1 MSGRV
6 SLLAGATL
14 IEVDPADVRIG
25 ERVGFFNEDFA
36 VAIGQSMRAFGQRD
50 PIKLKVDPTGEA
62 PWLLVVGRHRLV
74 GARLEGLKVWSIE
87 VADAA
92 AEEFENLE
100 SSENLE
106 RRKLPPI
113 ENAMFVHSF
122 VEAARKR
129 LARAHG
135 EMKQQQLAIKAR
147 WDRVRASE
155 STVGQALTDE
165 VNDTSANLAGVY
177 GWQESAREAM
187 GLSERD
193 VYRNLALYR
202 LLIAPFPELAEPL
215 AKHPVVGENA
225 SQLKL
230 IADVQDE
237 AQRRAVIEAL
247 LADDG
252 LNAIDARISIGIGA
266 ADGPTPLAHQK
277 HVDAVVGGLARLSP
291 ALQKRHLSEFVQ
303 ALGSD
308 EVKRQ
313 LRDILN
319 EELGDAIAAAPTIE
333 KPVPAVPVNRSVKPD
348 YIVCLECGQ
357 HEVQMKR
364 HLRSAHGLQPGQY
377 LAKWSLPA
385 DYPLVAPNYAEER
398 RQQGMKLGL
407 KGTADAR

>member
-36 VAIGQSMRAFGQRD
+36 VAIGQSMRAYGQRD
-50 PIKLKVDPTGEA
+50 PIKMQVDPTGEA

-74 GARLEGLKVWSIE
+74 GAALEGLKVWGID

-129 LARAHG
+129 LARVHG

-147 WDRVRASE
+147 WDRVKASE

-215 AKHPVVGENA
+215 AKHPIVGENA

-230 IADVQDE
+230 IAEVQDE

-247 LADDG
+247 LADEG

-266 ADGPTPLAHQK
+266 ADGPAPLAHQK
-277 HVDAVVGGLARLSP
+277 HVNAVVGGLARLTP

-308 EVKRQ
+308 DVKRQ

-319 EELGDAIAAAPTIE
+319 EELGSSASDTG
-333 KPVPAVPVNRSVKPD
+333 KLVPAVAVRASVKPD
-348 YIVCLECGQ
+348 YIVCLEDGT
-357 HEVQMKR
+357 R
-364 HLRSAHGLQPGQY
+364 HLRLRPHLRRLGMSADDY
-377 LAKWSLPA
+377 LTRWQLPR
-385 DYPLVAPNYAEER
+385 DYPFTAPNEFER
-398 RQQGMKLGL
+398 RRKHWIGVVRGWAARE
-407 KGTADAR
+407 TADAR

>member
-1 MSGRV
+1 MSGRI

-74 GARLEGLKVWSIE
+74 GASLEGLKVWSIE

-129 LARAHG
+129 LARVHG

-147 WDRVRASE
+147 WDRVKASE

-215 AKHPVVGENA
+215 AKHPIVGENA

-230 IADVQDE
+230 IAEVQDE

-247 LADDG
+247 LADEG

-266 ADGPTPLAHQK
+266 ADGPAPLAHQK
-277 HVDAVVGGLARLSP
+277 HVNAVVGGLARLTP

-308 EVKRQ
+308 DVKRQ

-319 EELGDAIAAAPTIE
+319 EELGEAIAAAPTIE
-333 KPVPAVPVNRSVKPD
+333 KPVPAVPVIRSVRPD
-348 YIVCLECGQ
+348 YIACLECGQ

-398 RQQGMKLGL
+398 RQQAMTLGL
-407 KGTADAR
+407 KGSADAR